1 MAGILNIPN
10 RLTSDL
16 DFLSVR
22 KSDCKTRDHT
32 AEDIKS
38 CRTIFYDCFDRPIL
52 CVSTI
57 MQRNGGVLIIPF
69 SVRAPGRG
77 ASSPTPDNPIATG
90 GKYPPIY

>member
-38 CRTIFYDCFDRPIL
+38 CRTIFYDCLIVLFYVLRSRFDTESGGINNSVLRPGSGPRSIE
-52 CVSTI
+52 SE
-57 MQRNGGVLIIPF
+57 
-69 SVRAPGRG
+69 
-77 ASSPTPDNPIATG
+77 
-90 GKYPPIY
+90 

>member
-1 MAGILNIPN
+1 MAGILNTPN

-38 CRTIFYDCFDRPIL
+38 CRTIFYDCLIVLFYVLRSR
-52 CVSTI
+52 STI
-57 MQRNGGVLIIPF
+57 MQRNRGVLIIPF
-69 SVRAPGRG
+69 SGPR
-77 ASSPTPDNPIATG
+77 SIESE
-90 GKYPPIY
+90 

>member
-38 CRTIFYDCFDRPIL
+38 CRTIFYDCLIVQFYVFRHESGGINNSVLRPGSGPRSIE
-52 CVSTI
+52 SE
-57 MQRNGGVLIIPF
+57 
-69 SVRAPGRG
+69 
-77 ASSPTPDNPIATG
+77 
-90 GKYPPIY
+90 

>member
-1 MAGILNIPN
+1 MAGILNIPD

-38 CRTIFYDCFDRPIL
+38 CRTIFYDC
-52 CVSTI
+52 
-57 MQRNGGVLIIPF
+57 LIVQF
-69 SVRAPGRG
+69 YVFRQ
-77 ASSPTPDNPIATG
+77 
-90 GKYPPIY
+90 